1 MYITLI
7 LFALFLGAGLLLLAE
22 STLLHDRSFRGR
34 KTMRQLKKWQSES
47 KNLWDIP
54 IMQKLCTFVSRF
66 VYLDQTE
73 EEKLRRNLNRAGY
86 AITPQMFTA
95 RKYVILAFGILG
107 IVLCV
112 ILKFWF
118 GLILVALLTG
128 YGMMRQ
134 RELLTAK
141 LKAIDEAIA
150 QEMPRF
156 VRTICRNLRSNR
168 DVYAVLQSYRQVAG
182 PVLGAEL
189 DILLAEMRSG
199 SVQTALQQFEGRLGS
214 EAAFR
219 LCSALQEVDRGI
231 DQSATLEY
239 LADDMARQAKLE
251 VQKALSTRPAKMR
264 RTYLPAVGVCVAM
277 ILYVLVVF
285 VENQLNNLF

>member
-7 LFALFLGAGLLLLAE
+7 LFSVFLGVGLLLIAE

-34 KTMRQLKKWQSES
+34 KTMRQLGKWQSES
-47 KNLWDIP
+47 KNLWDMP
-54 IMQKLCTFVSRF
+54 IMQKLCTFASRF

-73 EEKLRRNLNRAGY
+73 EEKLRRNLNRAEY

-118 GLILVALLTG
+118 GLILMALLTG

-134 RELLTAK
+134 REMLTAK

-168 DVYAVLQSYRQVAG
+168 DVHAVLQSYRQVAG

-189 DILLAEMRSG
+189 DILLAGMRSG

-285 VENQLNNLF
+285 VKNQLNNLF

>member
-1 MYITLI
+1 MYAILI
-7 LFALFLGAGLLLLAE
+7 LLALFLGTGLLLIAE
-22 STLLHDRSFRGR
+22 SALLHDRSFRGR
-34 KTMRQLKKWQSES
+34 KTLRKMGKWQSENR
-47 KNLWDIP
+47 NLWDTP
-54 IMQKLCTFVSRF
+54 ILQKLCTVASRF
-66 VYLDQTE
+66 VYLEQTA
-73 EEKLRRNLNRAGY
+73 EEKLRRDLSRAGY
-86 AITPQMFTA
+86 AVTPQMFTA

-107 IVLCV
+107 TILCV
-112 ILKFWF
+112 LLKFWF
-118 GLILVALLTG
+118 GLILMALLTG

-134 RELLTAK
+134 RELLTEK
-141 LKAIDEAIA
+141 LKEIDEAIA

-182 PVLGAEL
+182 PVLSTEL

-264 RTYLPAVGVCVAM
+264 RTYLPAVGVCVVM